1 MIWILVIH
9 STLGNPSNGHT
20 MNQYESL
27 WIDWPSPISVWAF
40 FRVQSSGHTQS
51 PSGMAK
57 RLRWCCISMNWWM
70 LIGHFEKL
78 FVLFVLI
85 QSYSPVKCFGPS
97 PINIKVS
104 TVFESINN
112 ASNHRTVLFVDHIN
126 CALKPNMDSQETGFG
141 RSLSYRNWH
150 DLLLSLS
157 DGIHLLLVNTV
168 KIEVSDIT
176 ESWCYIIFLWIII
189 GIIQYHTWRY
199 DALWTICNNHSP
211 KNHHPGM

>member
-1 MIWILVIH
+1 MTWLTIPNIGVGL
-9 STLGNPSNGHT
+9 LQG
-20 MNQYESL
+20 
-27 WIDWPSPISVWAF
+27 PIFWAYT
-40 FRVQSSGHTQS
+40 SH
-51 PSGMAK
+51 SGMAK

-126 CALKPNMDSQETGFG
+126 CW
-141 RSLSYRNWH
+141 SLTWTPKKL
-150 DLLLSLS
+150 DLE
-157 DGIHLLLVNTV
+157 DH
-168 KIEVSDIT
+168 
-176 ESWCYIIFLWIII
+176 FPI
-189 GIIQYHTWRY
+189 GIGMIFFCPCQMASSFASEHCQNWGIRYHGIMVLHSFSLDHHRYHTIPY
-199 DALWTICNNHSP
+199 MALWCFMDNLQQSFTKKSP
-211 KNHHPGM
+211 PWNVGPFADDSP

>member
-1 MIWILVIH
+1 
-9 STLGNPSNGHT
+9 
-20 MNQYESL
+20 
-27 WIDWPSPISVWAF
+27 
-40 FRVQSSGHTQS
+40 
-51 PSGMAK
+51 
-57 RLRWCCISMNWWM
+57 M

-126 CALKPNMDSQETGFG
+126 CALKLNMDSQETGFG

-157 DGIHLLLVNTV
+157 DGI
-168 KIEVSDIT
+168 
-176 ESWCYIIFLWIII
+176 IF
-189 GIIQYHTWRY
+189 
-199 DALWTICNNHSP
+199 C
-211 KNHHPGM
+211 